1 MENLNKIINDC
12 RNALK
17 SIERSV
23 NVANNE
29 LDCLFSEVNE
39 ISQIDEI
46 IKQIDSMPTDDVAK
60 IYYAIEN
67 SHHFSHLDKF
77 KML

>member
-1 MENLNKIINDC
+1 MQNLNKIINDC
-12 RNALK
+12 RNALE

-23 NVANNE
+23 IVANDE

-39 ISQIDEI
+39 INEVYEI
-46 IKQIDSMPTDDVAK
+46 IKQIDSMPTDDVAR